1 MVTVAD
7 DYTQDELITKVK
19 AIDDEIER
27 LILSTATGGPA
38 QRTPLDYWIGEK
50 KVNISG
56 RVRLLQAQ
64 RKVYEKQLERVGG
77 GVSEKV
83 TAADYDMNDL
93 GEQLGDEITGN
104 E

>member
-1 MVTVAD
+1 MAD
-7 DYTQDELITKVK
+7 DYTSDELITRIK
-19 AIDDEIER
+19 ALDTEIEK

-38 QRTPLDYWIGEK
+38 GRTPLDYWIGEK

-64 RKVYEKQLERVGG
+64 RKVYEKQLQAVGG
-77 GVSEKV
+77 GTSEKV
-83 TAADYDMNDL
+83 TVADYDMNDL